1 MKRFLAC
8 LLCVCMALSLCV
20 IGVSA
25 EGETV
30 TYDGET
36 YTYVPQSRIDVST
49 VAGVSFA
56 KADGSVT
63 YTTTIPADTTT
74 WAQNSGEGS
83 TASYVYCGVFVTAP
97 EGAVKCM
104 AKEDYNNNPEFSE
117 IAGDFFA
124 NGKVQ
129 MWQPVANHNAD
140 NSYSLFSSGREY
152 IILLQWQNSSGTVI
166 SNEYMKVTRNIATT
180 ETSLA
185 ITRTE
190 VSADRLSVAA
200 GQTGVALDGKRISLP
215 SNFSGS
221 SVKIEVVAPSNGMTY
236 THFNAGTT
244 TQLSNGKAT
253 ITVPVDKA
261 SREMVIEWYT
271 DANTARTFEKINFEV
286 ATVASVGANKYPTL
300 SAAIAAAQSSDTV
313 KLLADVNTGDEK
325 FIVSGKNITLDLNG
339 CTVTTTADPFLKVD
353 VGATLKITDNSGS
366 ANGTLYEKRDYSY
379 LLLNKG
385 TLVLEKG
392 NFKAESIELY
402 PGESKKLGAFALA
415 MASNSV
421 TTINGGTF
429 TGSLYTNGTSEN
441 VNVTINGGTYNDMLY
456 LAARTVNVTINGG
469 TFMKGVETKGST
481 FNITGGTFYP
491 DSTKDIAT
499 DHVPNGDGS
508 STNGAWAFV
517 VVDNAGYGTVNATI
531 SGGTFNG
538 PVAMLDDDSDTTNN
552 NDTLAITGGTFSTD
566 PTAYVAPGYVVSGS
580 GPYTVGVPY
589 IPPTPEK
596 PVTETETTTGTDG
609 SKTDTT
615 TTTTTDKTTGSVT
628 EVKEAVT
635 TAPDGTVTKT
645 ETTTVTAKDGA
656 AAEATVATAAD
667 GKTTAAVTVKAAPEA
682 ASATVPAEVIKAVAE
697 AKADEATLTV
707 TTKDAA
713 IEMDAKAIAALTE
726 KGGEAPVITAQAVD
740 KSALTAQQQA
750 LVGDAPVIEL
760 NVNGGTIDFGTGTV
774 AVSRPY
780 TLKAGEKAE
789 GMVAW
794 FLNAEG
800 KLEKC
805 ECSYQNGVLTFK
817 TSHFSKYVI
826 AYFPFTDVKSGEWY
840 YENVVYAFSNNLFK
854 GVSDTAFAPA
864 SAMTRQMIWTVL
876 ARMDGKT
883 PANYDEAKEWAVT
896 NGISD
901 GTDAQLQIT
910 REQLATILYRYAKY
924 KGYEVSAAMGTA
936 GYPDA
941 KDISDWA
948 SEAMT
953 WAVSSG
959 IINGSDGQL
968 LPQDSALRCQVAAML
983 QRFSEKNK

>member
-25 EGETV
+25 EGDVAQVGSKAYSTLESAFGAAGTNGTVKLLKNVDMTGENWTPLVIPAGSSLTIDGGGFTISGLTV
-30 TYDGET
+30 TTGCETPREGSVQGDGSSCYYCAGFVGSNKGSLT
-36 YTYVPQSRIDVST
+36 IRNLTFDNASISIT
-49 VAGVSFA
+49 TAGVEKSGASSLAAVLGRNNGTVTMENVNVSGGRVTAYTKGGALIGQTNGIVNITKCSVSDFCVNVVTCTDDLQAAGNGAVFGWVSPKATLNLLGIKASGNSYTSQSTSWDSTGTDPDGTIWGDMKGKKYIIWSPLWNVNYAGNPSFA
-56 KADGSVT
+56 AEINGYGYITLADAVT
-63 YTTTIPADTTT
+63 
-74 WAQNSGEGS
+74 
-83 TASYVYCGVFVTAP
+83 
-97 EGAVKCM
+97 
-104 AKEDYNNNPEFSE
+104 
-117 IAGDFFA
+117 
-124 NGKVQ
+124 
-129 MWQPVANHNAD
+129 
-140 NSYSLFSSGREY
+140 
-152 IILLQWQNSSGTVI
+152 
-166 SNEYMKVTRNIATT
+166 
-180 ETSLA
+180 
-185 ITRTE
+185 
-190 VSADRLSVAA
+190 
-200 GQTGVALDGKRISLP
+200 
-215 SNFSGS
+215 
-221 SVKIEVVAPSNGMTY
+221 
-236 THFNAGTT
+236 
-244 TQLSNGKAT
+244 
-253 ITVPVDKA
+253 
-261 SREMVIEWYT
+261 
-271 DANTARTFEKINFEV
+271 
-286 ATVASVGANKYPTL
+286 
-300 SAAIAAAQSSDTV
+300 AAQSGDTV
-313 KLLADVNTGDEK
+313 KLLADVNTGDK
-325 FIVSGKNITLDLNG
+325 TFIVSGKNITLDLNG

-392 NFKAESIELY
+392 NFKAESIEHY